1 MIILYHILKN
11 ILLKILNQR
20 KKDFNPTLDILF
32 ICIYGIL
39 IVNRVSLKKKYIL
52 VLVHSYFLLRSTY
65 HLSLSFLSSDDII
78 FSENYDI
85 LLLQSHFDTNVCVR
99 VNRNFTHCI
108 KLLLTMHLIP
118 HLMLY
123 VY

>member
-1 MIILYHILKN
+1 MNNFISPEEYFAQDTQSK
-11 ILLKILNQR
+11 

-32 ICIYGIL
+32 IYIYGIL
-39 IVNRVSLKKKYIL
+39 IVNRVSLKKKNIFGTRTL
-52 VLVHSYFLLRSTY
+52 VFFITY